1 MKINVAV
8 AFSKNYG
15 IGFKNNL
22 PWSHLKE
29 DMRLFSKRTIGSGN
43 NAVIMGKN
51 TWLSIP
57 ECRRPLKNRT
67 NIVISS
73 SSSSSSLSLDG
84 IDTGNNPYVFS
95 SINDAMT
102 FCECQPSKYD
112 ELWVIGGSRMYDEF
126 LNTYYNKLNRVYITF
141 VCGDYECDTFIHFPV
156 ANYCVEKE
164 EYNSEE
170 RCHYL
175 TCIHNSHKENDA
187 NKNYNTLEMNLKNYN
202 NL

>member
-67 NIVISS
+67 NIVISTSSSLS
-73 SSSSSSLSLDG
+73 SSSSSSSSA
-84 IDTGNNPYVFS
+84 GNLHVFS
-95 SINDAMT
+95 SLNDAIT
-102 FCECQPSKYD
+102 FCECEPAAKYD
-112 ELWVIGGSRMYDEF
+112 ELWVIGGSRIYNEF
-126 LNTYYNKLNRVYITF
+126 LNTYCDKINRVYITY
-141 VCGDYECDTFIHFPV
+141 VCGDYDCDTFIDFST
-156 ANYCVEKE
+156 ADYCVEKE

-170 RCHYL
+170 KCHYL
-175 TCIHNSHKENDA
+175 TCIHNSHKENNA
-187 NKNYNTLEMNLKNYN
+187 NHKYNTLEMILKSIN
-202 NL
+202 

>member
-1 MKINVAV
+1 MKINIAV

-51 TWLSIP
+51 TWFSIP

-67 NIVISS
+67 NIVVSS

-84 IDTGNNPYVFS
+84 TGTGNNPFVFS
-95 SINDAMT
+95 SINDAIL

-112 ELWVIGGSRMYDEF
+112 ELWVIGGSRIYDEF
-126 LNTYYNKLNRVYITF
+126 LNTYYNKLNRIYITF
-141 VCGDYECDTFIHFPV
+141 VCGDYECDTFIHFP
-156 ANYCVEKE
+156 ASNYCVEKE
-164 EYNSEE
+164 SYHCEE
-170 RCHYL
+170 KCFYL
-175 TCIHNSHKENDA
+175 SCIHINHPDNND
-187 NKNYNTLEMNLKNYN
+187 KNYNTLETTLKSFRY
-202 NL
+202 L

>member
-43 NAVIMGKN
+43 NAVTMGKN

-73 SSSSSSLSLDG
+73 SLSLPSSLSLDG
-84 IDTGNNPYVFS
+84 YPHVFS
-95 SINDAMT
+95 SINDAVS
-102 FCECQPSKYD
+102 FCESAKYD
-112 ELWVIGGSRMYDEF
+112 ELWVIGGSRIYHEF
-126 LNTYYNKLNRVYITF
+126 LNTYCNKLNRVYITY
-141 VCGDYECDTFIHFPV
+141 VCGDYECDTFIDFSA

-175 TCIHNSHKENDA
+175 SCIHINHPELDN
-187 NKNYNTLEMNLKNYN
+187 NKNYSTLEMILKKSRY
-202 NL
+202 L

>member
-57 ECRRPLKNRT
+57 ESRRPLKNRT

-73 SSSSSSLSLDG
+73 SSSSSSLV
-84 IDTGNNPYVFS
+84 GNPHVFS
-95 SINDAMT
+95 SINDAVS
-102 FCECQPSKYD
+102 FCECEPLKYH

-126 LNTYYNKLNRVYITF
+126 LNTYYNKLNRVYITY
-141 VCGDYECDTFIHFPV
+141 VCGDYKCDTFIHFS
-156 ANYCVEKE
+156 AADYCVETE
-164 EYNSEE
+164 EHNSEE

-175 TCIHNSHKENDA
+175 TCIHVNHPDNND
-187 NKNYNTLEMNLKNYN
+187 KNYNTLETTLKCYRY
-202 NL
+202 L

>member
-1 MKINVAV
+1 MKINIAV

-51 TWLSIP
+51 TWFSIP

-73 SSSSSSLSLDG
+73 SSSSLSLDG
-84 IDTGNNPYVFS
+84 NPHVFS
-95 SINDAMT
+95 SINDAVS
-102 FCECQPSKYD
+102 FCKSAKYD
-112 ELWVIGGSRMYDEF
+112 ELWVIGGSRIYNEF
-126 LNTYYNKLNRVYITF
+126 LNTYCDKINRVYITY
-141 VCGDYECDTFIHFPV
+141 VCGDYECDTFIDFS
-156 ANYCVEKE
+156 AADYCVESEAYNIE
-164 EYNSEE
+164 EKCS
-170 RCHYL
+170 YL
-175 TCIHNSHKENDA
+175 SCIHINHPDNN
-187 NKNYNTLEMNLKNYN
+187 NKDYNTLETKLKGFN
-202 NL
+202 

>member
-1 MKINVAV
+1 MNINIAV

-51 TWLSIP
+51 TWFSIP
-57 ECRRPLKNRT
+57 ESRRPLKNRT

-73 SSSSSSLSLDG
+73 SSSPSLDG
-84 IDTGNNPYVFS
+84 NPHTFS

-102 FCECQPSKYD
+102 FCESAKYD
-112 ELWVIGGSRMYDEF
+112 ELWVIGGSRMYNEF
-126 LNTYYNKLNRVYITF
+126 LNTYCDKINRVYITY
-141 VCGDYECDTFIHFPV
+141 VCGDYECDTFINFS
-156 ANYCVEKE
+156 ASNYYVEKE
-164 EYNSEE
+164 EYNCKEK
-170 RCHYL
+170 CFYL
-175 TCIHNSHKENDA
+175 SCTHINHPDNLNNND
-187 NKNYNTLEMNLKNYN
+187 KKYNTLETTLKCYRY
-202 NL
+202 L

>member
-73 SSSSSSLSLDG
+73 SSLSSLSLDG
-84 IDTGNNPYVFS
+84 NPHVFS
-95 SINDAMT
+95 SINDAMS
-102 FCECQPSKYD
+102 FCESAKYD
-112 ELWVIGGSRMYDEF
+112 EPWIIGGSRMYDEF
-126 LNTYYNKLNRVYITF
+126 LNTYCDKINRVYITY
-141 VCGDYECDTFIHFPV
+141 VCDDYECDTFIQFS
-156 ANYCVEKE
+156 AADYCVEKE

-175 TCIHNSHKENDA
+175 TCIHNSHKDNHA
-187 NKNYNTLEMNLKNYN
+187 NYEYNTLEITLKKLYY
-202 NL
+202 L

>member
-29 DMRLFSKRTIGSGN
+29 DMWLFSKRTIGSGN

-73 SSSSSSLSLDG
+73 SSLSSLSLDG
-84 IDTGNNPYVFS
+84 NPHVFS
-95 SINDAMT
+95 SINDAMS
-102 FCECQPSKYD
+102 FCESAKYD
-112 ELWVIGGSRMYDEF
+112 ELWIIGGSRMYDEF
-126 LNTYYNKLNRVYITF
+126 LNTYCDKINRVYITY
-141 VCGDYECDTFIHFPV
+141 VCDDYECDTFIQFS
-156 ANYCVEKE
+156 AADYCVEKE

-175 TCIHNSHKENDA
+175 TCIHNSHKDNHA
-187 NKNYNTLEMNLKNYN
+187 NYEYNTLEITLKKLYY
-202 NL
+202 L

>member
-84 IDTGNNPYVFS
+84 IDTGDNPYVFS

-102 FCECQPSKYD
+102 FCECEPLKYD
-112 ELWVIGGSRMYDEF
+112 ELWVIGGSRIYDEF

-156 ANYCVEKE
+156 ADYCVEKE
-164 EYNSEE
+164 EYNGEE
-170 RCHYL
+170 RCYYL

-187 NKNYNTLEMNLKNYN
+187 NYNYNTLEMNLKSITI
-202 NL
+202 

>member
-1 MKINVAV
+1 MKINLAV

-15 IGFKNNL
+15 IGLKNNL
-22 PWSHLKE
+22 PWCHLKE
-29 DMRLFSKRTIGSGN
+29 DMRLFSKRTTGSGN

-73 SSSSSSLSLDG
+73 SSSSLSLV
-84 IDTGNNPYVFS
+84 GNPHVFS

-102 FCECQPSKYD
+102 FCECEPSKYD

-126 LNTYYNKLNRVYITF
+126 LNTYCNKLNRVYITY
-141 VCGDYECDTFIHFPV
+141 VCGDYECDTFIHFPA

-164 EYNSEE
+164 EYNCEE

-187 NKNYNTLEMNLKNYN
+187 NYNYNTLETNLKSFN
-202 NL
+202 

>member
-1 MKINVAV
+1 MKINIAV

-15 IGFKNNL
+15 IGLKNNL

-29 DMRLFSKRTIGSGN
+29 DMRLFSKRTTGSGN

-73 SSSSSSLSLDG
+73 SSSSLSLV
-84 IDTGNNPYVFS
+84 GNPHVFS

-102 FCECQPSKYD
+102 FCEGEPLKYD

-126 LNTYYNKLNRVYITF
+126 LNTYCNKLNRVYVTY
-141 VCGDYECDTFIHFPV
+141 VCGDYECDTFIHFPA

-164 EYNSEE
+164 EYNSQE

-175 TCIHNSHKENDA
+175 TCIHNSDKENDA
-187 NKNYNTLEMNLKNYN
+187 NNNYNTLEMKLESYN

>member
-73 SSSSSSLSLDG
+73 SSSSSSLVGG
-84 IDTGNNPYVFS
+84 IGNNPHVFS
-95 SINDAMT
+95 SINDAIL
-102 FCECQPSKYD
+102 FCECKPLKYD
-112 ELWVIGGSRMYDEF
+112 ELWVIGGSRIYDEF
-126 LNTYYNKLNRVYITF
+126 LNTYYNKLNRVYITY
-141 VCGDYECDTFIHFPV
+141 VCGDYECDTFIHFP
-156 ANYCVEKE
+156 AEKYCVEKE
-164 EYNSEE
+164 EHNSEE

-175 TCIHNSHKENDA
+175 TCIHINHSEMDK

>member
-22 PWSHLKE
+22 PWCHLKE
-29 DMRLFSKRTIGSGN
+29 DMRLFSKRTVGSGN

-73 SSSSSSLSLDG
+73 SSSSLSLDG
-84 IDTGNNPYVFS
+84 NPHVFS
-95 SINDAMT
+95 SINDAVS

-112 ELWVIGGSRMYDEF
+112 ELWVIGGSRIYDEF
-126 LNTYYNKLNRVYITF
+126 LNTYCNKLNRVYITY
-141 VCGDYECDTFIHFPV
+141 VCGDYECDTFIDFSA

-175 TCIHNSHKENDA
+175 TCIHINHPELDN
-187 NKNYNTLEMNLKNYN
+187 NKNYSTLEMTLKNFRY
-202 NL
+202 L

>member
-1 MKINVAV
+1 MKINLAV

-22 PWSHLKE
+22 PWCHLKK
-29 DMRLFSKRTIGSGN
+29 DMTFFSKRTTGSGN

-73 SSSSSSLSLDG
+73 SSPPPPLSLDG
-84 IDTGNNPYVFS
+84 NPHVFS
-95 SINDAMT
+95 SINDAMS
-102 FCECQPSKYD
+102 FCESAKYD
-112 ELWVIGGSRMYDEF
+112 ELWVIGGSRIYDEF
-126 LNTYYNKLNRVYITF
+126 LNTCYNKLNRVYITCVF
-141 VCGDYECDTFIHFPV
+141 GDYECDTFIHFS
-156 ANYCVEKE
+156 AADYCVETE
-164 EYNSEE
+164 EHNNEE

-175 TCIHNSHKENDA
+175 TCIHNNHRENDA
-187 NKNYNTLEMNLKNYN
+187 NYNYNTLETNLKSYN

>member
-1 MKINVAV
+1 MKINLAV

-15 IGFKNNL
+15 IGLKNNL
-22 PWSHLKE
+22 PWCHLKE
-29 DMRLFSKRTIGSGN
+29 DMRLFSKRTTGSGN

-73 SSSSSSLSLDG
+73 SSSSLSLV
-84 IDTGNNPYVFS
+84 GNPHVFS

-102 FCECQPSKYD
+102 FCECEPSKYD

-126 LNTYYNKLNRVYITF
+126 LNTYCNKLNRVYITY
-141 VCGDYECDTFIHFPV
+141 VCGDYECDTFIHFPA

-164 EYNSEE
+164 EYNCEE

-187 NKNYNTLEMNLKNYN
+187 NNNYNTLEMKLESYN

>member
-1 MKINVAV
+1 MKINIAV

-73 SSSSSSLSLDG
+73 SSSSSLV
-84 IDTGNNPYVFS
+84 GNPHVFS
-95 SINDAMT
+95 SINDT
-102 FCECQPSKYD
+102 VSFCESAKYD
-112 ELWVIGGSRMYDEF
+112 ELWIIGGSQIYNEF
-126 LNTYYNKLNRVYITF
+126 LNTYYDKINRVYITY
-141 VCGDYECDTFIHFPV
+141 VCGDYECDTFIHFP
-156 ANYCVEKE
+156 ASNYCVEKE
-164 EYNSEE
+164 SYHCEE
-170 RCHYL
+170 KCFYL
-175 TCIHNSHKENDA
+175 SCIHINHPDNND
-187 NKNYNTLEMNLKNYN
+187 KNYNTLETTLKSFRY
-202 NL
+202 L

>member
-73 SSSSSSLSLDG
+73 SSSSLSLV
-84 IDTGNNPYVFS
+84 GNPHVFS
-95 SINDAMT
+95 SINDAMI
-102 FCECQPSKYD
+102 FCESAKYD
-112 ELWVIGGSRMYDEF
+112 ELWVIGGSQIYDDF
-126 LNTYYNKLNRVYITF
+126 LNTYYNKLNRVYITY
-141 VCGDYECDTFIHFPV
+141 VCGDYECDTFIHFS
-156 ANYCVEKE
+156 AAEYCVEKE

-170 RCHYL
+170 KCFYF
-175 TCIHNSHKENDA
+175 TCIHINHPDNNS
-187 NKNYNTLEMNLKNYN
+187 KNYDTLEMIFKN
-202 NL
+202 